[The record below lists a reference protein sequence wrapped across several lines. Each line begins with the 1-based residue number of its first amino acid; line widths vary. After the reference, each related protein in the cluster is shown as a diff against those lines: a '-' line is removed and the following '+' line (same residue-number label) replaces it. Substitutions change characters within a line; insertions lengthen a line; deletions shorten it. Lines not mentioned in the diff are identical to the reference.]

1 MTTHTSHYIRKWHI
15 KTQLLGMPCNS
26 SNVFLLTIRL
36 LVINILTEAVGR
48 NLVQSRKSNQS
59 KSSLFCLCVFFLEP
73 TNAKRSVI
81 GRSAS
86 VPWSWSALRRPH
98 QLRELSQTQPFNLRL
113 LTFSLFCSLS
123 SIVVPAEVQ
132 KKKKLFLV
140 TRWQRKR
147 WTLISL
153 TPR

>member
-1 MTTHTSHYIRKWHI
+1 
-15 KTQLLGMPCNS
+15 MPYNS

-36 LVINILTEAVGR
+36 LVIHILPKAVGR
-48 NLVQSRKSNQS
+48 ILVQRRKSNQS
-59 KSSLFCLCVFFLEP
+59 KPLLFCLCVFFLEP

-98 QLRELSQTQPFNLRL
+98 QLRELSQTQPFNLGL

-153 TPR
+153 TPRWFCIFHRSLIDLDFFKAHS